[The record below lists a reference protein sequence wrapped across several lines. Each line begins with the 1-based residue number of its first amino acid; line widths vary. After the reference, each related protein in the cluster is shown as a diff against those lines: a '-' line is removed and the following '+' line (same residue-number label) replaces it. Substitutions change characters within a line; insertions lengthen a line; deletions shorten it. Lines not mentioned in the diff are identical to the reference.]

1 MEYEEEESFEE
12 EVIPF
17 KYRIIIKHDAP
28 WKSVFDVVILLL
40 VGYSCITSLF
50 YVAFVS
56 PPSFFDATSLS

>member
-1 MEYEEEESFEE
+1 MDEESEE
-12 EVIPF
+12 EVEKIPF
-17 KYRIIIKHDAP
+17 KERIIIKYDAP

-56 PPSFFDATSLS
+56 PTN